1 MVWFK
6 TFSIHV
12 AQFRDVGEVVVPLF
26 KQFLCA
32 IEKTD
37 LLFRESRHPGPTFCR
52 WLQRQFQNTAE
63 KSDVQDDPS
72 TEETLS
78 RAINPQPKPG

>member
-37 LLFRESRHPGPTFCR
+37 LLFRESRHPGPPS
-52 WLQRQFQNTAE
+52 AAGS
-63 KSDVQDDPS
+63 SDN
-72 TEETLS
+72 S
-78 RAINPQPKPG
+78 RTQQKKAMSRMILRPKRP